1 MSKLRDKLSQNN
13 FYRQNKYVLLSMLS
27 AFVIVQFTY
36 LCYKLVPFGNMTILR
51 MDLYHQYGP
60 LFAELYDRITSHS
73 SLIYSWNSG
82 LGGSF
87 LGNFFNYLS
96 SPISIIILLFGH
108 ENIPDA
114 IAAMICIKAVL
125 SAGAFTLYLKKSKNE
140 TGAVGTGFGLL
151 YAFSGYFVA
160 YYWNVMWLD
169 AMVLFPLIILGL
181 EKIINKGKGTL
192 YILTLTLMFFAN
204 YYMAY
209 MICIFTILY
218 FFAYYFSKYPINK
231 KFEEE
236 KENIGN
242 FLFLSSITRYVIY
255 SIFACLLASIVIF
268 PLMTTLHQSS
278 ATSSN
283 SPSEFKK
290 YFDFFDFM
298 AQHFT
303 STTPTI
309 RSSGNE
315 VYPNIY
321 CGVLT
326 AILAPLFLYNRKIS
340 IKEKLSFSAI
350 LAILYLSFNINY
362 LNFVWHGF
370 HFPNDLPYRFSY
382 MYCFILLLMA
392 YKTIINIR
400 DFSAKELLTTG
411 LVGILFLA
419 AVEKLGS
426 AKVGTTTLVLTLIFV
441 IGYTAILIILNSNK
455 YQKNAISI
463 LLLFII
469 FSEICV
475 GNTGNFKMNQS
486 KSDYTSDYNSYKSLK
501 QQLDEYD
508 GGFYR
513 SELTNLRTRMDPC
526 WYNYN
531 GVSVFSSMANEKTSN
546 MMSEIGL
553 YSNYINSYTYNPNT
567 AIFNS
572 MFALKY
578 IVDNSNYQL
587 TSPFFSKIL
596 SNDNFTAYKNNYAL
610 PVIFPVNNEILD
622 FKSNEMGNPFNVQND
637 LFERAT
643 GISNVMEQLKVINSK
658 HSNISDFN
666 KTELETGI
674 LSYKFLN
681 SNESASI
688 TLQIVSNKTQELYLY
703 LKGNDK
709 INSWTA
715 TDGITAKN
723 ISMIDEAYIID
734 FGTIYAGIPVTV
746 TIPLKKEKTSGNIK
760 FYAFGLN
767 KESFIN
773 GYNKLSD
780 GALKDYT
787 IKDGHIKGKINVKE
801 NETVFTSIP
810 YDKNWNVYIDGI
822 KLNKNEIFAIN
833 DGLLGFNSSIGEH
846 EIELQYTNKGLVYGS
861 LISISTFL
869 ILSIIF
875 IIIKSR
881 KKISKWQTINQ
892 TEYINNLSDKKN
904 NYNQSQENDVQ
915 IYENEYG
922 YRIELYDKNPNTSN
936 YDSTKNSNK

>member
-1 MSKLRDKLSQNN
+1 MSKLGTKSNEN
-13 FYRQNKYVLLSMLS
+13 KFYKQNKYIMLSMLA

-60 LFAELYDRITSHS
+60 LFAELYDRLTSHS

-82 LGGSF
+82 LGGGF

-96 SPISIIILLFGH
+96 SPVSVIILLFGH
-108 ENIPDA
+108 KNIPDA

-140 TGAVGTGFGLL
+140 NSAIGAGFGLL

-169 AMVLFPLIILGL
+169 AMVLFPIIILGL
-181 EKIINKGKGTL
+181 ERIIDRGKGLL
-192 YILTLTLMFFAN
+192 YISSLSIMFLAN

-209 MICIFTILY
+209 MVCIFTVLY
-218 FFAYYFSKYPINK
+218 FFVYYFSKYSISK
-231 KFEEE
+231 KFNEE
-236 KENIGN
+236 KESIGN
-242 FLFLSSITRYVIY
+242 FLFLSSILRYVIY
-255 SIFACLLASIVIF
+255 SVFACLLASIVIF
-268 PLMTTLHQSS
+268 PLITTLHQSS

-283 SPSEFKK
+283 TPNELKK

-326 AILAPLFLYNRKIS
+326 AILSPLFLYNRKIS
-340 IKEKLSFSAI
+340 IREKLSYSAM
-350 LAILYLSFNINY
+350 LAFLYLSFNVNY

-382 MYCFILLLMA
+382 MYCFILIVMA
-392 YKTIINIR
+392 YKTIKNIN
-400 DFSAKELLTTG
+400 DFSTKELITAG
-411 LVGILFLA
+411 LAGVLFLA

-426 AKVGTTTLVLTLIFV
+426 AKVGSTTLILTLIFV
-441 IGYTAILIILNSNK
+441 IGYTSILIILNSNK

-469 FSEICV
+469 FAEICV

-486 KSDYTSDYNSYKSLK
+486 KEDYTSDYSSYKNIK
-501 QQLDEYD
+501 MQLDKYD

-513 SELTNLRTRMDPC
+513 SELTSLRTRMDPS

-546 MMSEIGL
+546 MMSEMGL

-572 MFALKY
+572 IFALKY
-578 IVDNSNYQL
+578 IVDNSDYHL
-587 TSPFFSKIL
+587 TAPFFSKIL
-596 SNDNFTAYKNNYAL
+596 SNDTFSAYKNNYSL
-610 PVIFPVNNEILD
+610 PILFPANNEILD
-622 FKSNEMGNPFNVQND
+622 FKSKDIGNPFNVQND

-643 GISNVMEQLKVINSK
+643 GISNVMENLSVINGK
-658 HSNISDFN
+658 HSNISEFN
-666 KTELETGI
+666 NSELETGI

-681 SNESASI
+681 SNESATI
-688 TLQIVSNKTQELYLY
+688 TLQVLSNKTQELYLY

-715 TDGITAKN
+715 TDGITSKN
-723 ISMIDEAYIID
+723 ISTVDEAYIID
-734 FGTIYAGIPVTV
+734 FGTIYAGIPVNI
-746 TIPLKKEKTSGNIK
+746 TIPLKKEKASGNIK

-767 KESFIN
+767 KERFVE
-773 GYNKLSD
+773 GYNKLLD
-780 GALKDYT
+780 GALKDFT
-787 IKDGHIKGKINVKE
+787 VNDGHIKGKIRASE
-801 NETVFTSIP
+801 NESVFTSIP
-810 YDKNWNVYIDGI
+810 YDKNWNVYLDGI
-822 KLNKNEIFAIN
+822 KLEKDKIFAIN
-833 DGLLGFNSSIGEH
+833 DGLLGFAVSSGSH
-846 EIELQYTNKGLVYGS
+846 EVELKYINKGLLYGT
-861 LISISTFL
+861 IISTSTL
-869 ILSIIF
+869 IVLFIIF
-875 IIIKSR
+875 IICKSR
-881 KKISKWQTINQ
+881 KKIGKWSMLEHPDTNA
-892 TEYINNLSDKKN
+892 LSIDN
-904 NYNQSQENDVQ
+904 NYFSTQENEVH

-922 YRIELYDKNPNTSN
+922 YKIELYDENPETNHNGITEDN
-936 YDSTKNSNK
+936 ND